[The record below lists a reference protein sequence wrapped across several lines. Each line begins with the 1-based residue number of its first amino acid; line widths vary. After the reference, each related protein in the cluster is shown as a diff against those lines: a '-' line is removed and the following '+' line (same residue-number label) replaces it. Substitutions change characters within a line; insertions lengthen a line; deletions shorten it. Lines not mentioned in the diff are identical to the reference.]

1 MRPNPWVA
9 SGLPMSE
16 PTTAFPTPDDAFSVD
31 VQVRYQDLDTL
42 EHVNNA
48 VYVTYFE
55 HARTT
60 YLETVADLDLE
71 TYSFVV
77 ADLQVT
83 FERPITMGESVVAAV
98 ETTGLGDSSWT
109 MRYAVYADGERAAAG
124 ETTLVNLD
132 PETNRSAP
140 VPGTIRHRIAEY
152 EGLEA

>member
-1 MRPNPWVA
+1 
-9 SGLPMSE
+9 MSDQ
-16 PTTAFPTPDDAFSVD
+16 TTEFPTPEDAFSVD

-60 YLETVADLDLE
+60 YLEAVADLDLE

-83 FERPITMGESVVAAV
+83 FERPITMGESVVATV
-98 ETTGLGDSSWT
+98 ETTRLGDSSWT
-109 MRYAVYADGERAAAG
+109 MVYAVYADGERAATG
-124 ETTLVNLD
+124 ETTLVLLD
-132 PETNRSAP
+132 QETKRSTPIP
-140 VPGTIRHRIAEY
+140 VETRRQLAEY